1 MSTEN
6 LNKEESLKKL
16 KEHIDD
22 SAVAMMLTGFDTKP
36 ISAVPMY
43 TKKMD
48 EHGNIWFISGRSS
61 QHNKD
66 LIKDN
71 NVQLL
76 YSNTDDMEFVSV
88 YGEAEITSKK
98 EVIEELYSKTDDNY
112 FRGKDDPE
120 VTAIKV
126 RPQEAYYWDNKYNK
140 FITLLK
146 LGVGAV
152 TGNQQDIGEKGK
164 MNL

>member
-22 SAVAMMLTGFDTKP
+22 TAVAMMITGFDKKP

-43 TKKMD
+43 TKRMD
-48 EHGNIWFISGRSS
+48 EEGNIWFLSGRSS
-61 QHNKD
+61 QHNQELLK
-66 LIKDN
+66 N
-71 NVQLL
+71 NDVQLL
-76 YSNTDDMEFVSV
+76 YSNTEDMEFLSV

-98 EVIEELYSKTDDNY
+98 EVIDELYSKTDDNY
-112 FRGKDDPE
+112 FKGKDDPE

-126 RPQEAYYWDNKYNK
+126 RPQEAYYWDNKSNK
-140 FITLLK
+140 FVTLLK

>member
-16 KEHIDD
+16 REHIDD
-22 SAVAMMLTGFDTKP
+22 TAVAMMITGFDKKP

-48 EHGNIWFISGRSS
+48 EHGNIWFLSGRSS
-61 QHNKD
+61 QHNKE
-66 LIKDN
+66 LLKN
-71 NVQLL
+71 NDVQLL
-76 YSNTDDMEFVSV
+76 YSNTDDMEFLSV
-88 YGEAEITSKK
+88 YGEAEITTNK
-98 EVIEELYSKTDDNY
+98 EVIDELYSKTDDNY
-112 FRGKDDPE
+112 FKSKDDPE
-120 VTAIKV
+120 VTAIKI
-126 RPQEAYYWDNKYNK
+126 RPQEAYYWDNKSNK

-146 LGVGAV
+146 LGVGAI
-152 TGNQQDIGEKGK
+152 TGNQQDIGEKGE

>member
-6 LNKEESLKKL
+6 LNKEESIKKL

-22 SAVAMMLTGFDTKP
+22 NAVAMMITGFDKKP

-48 EHGNIWFISGRSS
+48 KDGSIWFLSGRNSE
-61 QHNKD
+61 HNKD
-66 LIKDN
+66 LIKN
-71 NVQLL
+71 NDVQLL
-76 YSNTDDMEFVSV
+76 YSNPDDMEFVSV
-88 YGEAEITSKK
+88 YGEAEVTSKAD
-98 EVIEELYSKTDDNY
+98 VIEELYSSTDNNY
-112 FRGKDDPE
+112 FKGKDDPE

-126 RPQEAYYWDNKYNK
+126 RPQEAYYWDNKSNK
-140 FITLLK
+140 FLTLLK

-152 TGNQQDIGEKGK
+152 TGKQQDIGEKGK
-164 MNL
+164 MDL

>member
-6 LNKEESLKKL
+6 LNKEESIKKL
-16 KEHIDD
+16 REHIDD
-22 SAVAMMLTGFDTKP
+22 TSVAMMLTGFDKKP

-48 EHGNIWFISGRSS
+48 EHGNIWFLSGRNSG
-61 QHNKD
+61 HNKQ
-66 LIKDN
+66 LMKN
-71 NVQLL
+71 NDVQLL
-76 YSNTDDMEFVSV
+76 YSNTDDMEFLSV

-98 EVIEELYSKTDDNY
+98 EIIDELYSKIDDNY
-112 FRGKDDPE
+112 FEGKDDPE

-126 RPQEAYYWDNKYNK
+126 RPQEAYYWDNKSNK

-164 MNL
+164 LNI

>member
-16 KEHIDD
+16 KEHIGDT
-22 SAVAMMLTGFDTKP
+22 SVAMMLTGFGKKP
-36 ISAVPMY
+36 INAVPMY

-48 EHGNIWFISGRSS
+48 DHGNIWFLSGRNSE
-61 QHNKD
+61 HNKELMKSND
-66 LIKDN
+66 
-71 NVQLL
+71 VQLL
-76 YSNTDDMEFVSV
+76 YSNPDDMEFLSV
-88 YGEAEITSKK
+88 YGEAEITSDEK
-98 EVIEELYSKTDDNY
+98 VIGDLYSKTDDSY
-112 FRGKDDPE
+112 FKGKEDPE
-120 VTAIKV
+120 VTAIKI
-126 RPQEAYYWDNKYNK
+126 RPQEAYYWDNKSNK
-140 FITLLK
+140 FVTLLK

>member
-22 SAVAMMLTGFDTKP
+22 TAVAMMITGFDKKP

-43 TKKMD
+43 TKRLD
-48 EHGNIWFISGRSS
+48 EHGNIWFLSGRSS
-61 QHNKD
+61 QHNKE
-66 LIKDN
+66 LLKKKD
-71 NVQLL
+71 VQLL
-76 YSNTDDMEFVSV
+76 YSNTEDMEFLSV

-98 EVIEELYSKTDDNY
+98 EVIDALYSKTDDNY
-112 FRGKDDPE
+112 FKGKDDPE

-126 RPQEAYYWDNKYNK
+126 RPQEAYYWDNKSNK
-140 FITLLK
+140 FVTLLK